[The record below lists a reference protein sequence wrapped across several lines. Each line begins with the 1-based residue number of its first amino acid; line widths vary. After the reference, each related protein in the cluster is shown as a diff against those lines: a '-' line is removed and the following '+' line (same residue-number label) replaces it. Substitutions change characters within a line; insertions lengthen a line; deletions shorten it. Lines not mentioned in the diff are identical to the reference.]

1 MTTSA
6 PIAQPDT
13 APSPDAPAPTF
24 RDAVIAFKRQLL
36 VDTLATTAGNRTSAA
51 RVLGLQRT
59 YLQRLIRELG
69 VTPPRGADWPS

>member
-6 PIAQPDT
+6 PVTTPDT
-13 APSPDAPAPTF
+13 APVPAPTF

-36 VDTLATTAGNRTSAA
+36 LDTLATTAGNRTAAA

-69 VTPPRGADWPS
+69 VTPPRGADSAS

>member
-6 PIAQPDT
+6 PIVQPDT
-13 APSPDAPAPTF
+13 APLPNAPTF

-36 VDTLATTAGNRTSAA
+36 VDTLETTAGNRTSAA
-51 RVLGLQRT
+51 RVLGLQPT

-69 VTPPRGADWPS
+69 VTSPRVADWPS

>member
-1 MTTSA
+1 MTTSI
-6 PIAQPDT
+6 PIAQPAMT
-13 APSPDAPAPTF
+13 PSPNTPAPTF

-36 VDTLATTAGNRTSAA
+36 VDTLTTTAGNRTSAA

-69 VTPPRGADWPS
+69 VTPPRGMDSVS